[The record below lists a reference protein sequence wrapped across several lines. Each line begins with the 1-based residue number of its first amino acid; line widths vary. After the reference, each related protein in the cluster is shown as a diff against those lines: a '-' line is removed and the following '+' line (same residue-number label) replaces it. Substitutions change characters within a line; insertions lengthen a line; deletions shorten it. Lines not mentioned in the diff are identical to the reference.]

1 MGGKYISPDNQ
12 WLAFSTDTLGRRFY
26 RIYIKNLVTGKIL
39 NHFISNTE
47 GDVAWANDNET
58 IYYTTKNKIT
68 LLSDNI
74 YRHNIHTDSKK
85 DILVYKEE
93 DNEFYI
99 GVYRSKSGKYIICLL
114 YTSPSP
120 RD

>member
-1 MGGKYISPDNQ
+1 MVKDPNNPCLFCNSEKSGIAHENELAYDKDYFELGGKYISPDNQ

-39 NHFISNTE
+39 DHFISNTE

-68 LLSDNI
+68 SASSIANITCLSI
-74 YRHNIHTDSKK
+74 S
-85 DILVYKEE
+85 
-93 DNEFYI
+93 F
-99 GVYRSKSGKYIICLL
+99 
-114 YTSPSP
+114 
-120 RD
+120 